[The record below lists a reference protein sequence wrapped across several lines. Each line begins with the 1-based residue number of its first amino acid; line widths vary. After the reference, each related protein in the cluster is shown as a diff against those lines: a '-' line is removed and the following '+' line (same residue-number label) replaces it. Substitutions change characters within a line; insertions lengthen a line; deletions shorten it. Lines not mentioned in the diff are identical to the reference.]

1 MNPAQMLVIGVMG
14 GIASGKSFVCQEFE
28 KLGAR
33 CLRADEVGHQV
44 LQDSTVQSRLRARWG
59 AAVFDVDG
67 QIDRAAVARIVFAQ
81 TTSGEAERR
90 FLEQVTHP
98 RIQQQL
104 LAQLDEWRQQG
115 DVPVVLLDAALLL
128 EAGWDRW
135 CDALV
140 FIDSTWEQRVARVA
154 RRGWTAAD
162 LQAREA
168 AQWPLEVKRS
178 RATYQLDN
186 SGTPAA
192 TSARVQELWQAFASR
207 FC

>member
-1 MNPAQMLVIGVMG
+1 MLVVGVIG

-33 CLRADEVGHQV
+33 CLRADEAGHQV
-44 LQDSTVQSRLRARWG
+44 LQDSTVQSLLRARWG
-59 AAVFDVDG
+59 AEVFAVDG
-67 QIDRAAVARIVFAQ
+67 QIDRAAVARIVFAH

-98 RIQQQL
+98 RIQQHLQ
-104 LAQLDEWRQQG
+104 AQMNEWREQG
-115 DVPVVLLDAALLL
+115 DVPVVMLDAALLL

-140 FIDSTWEQRVARVA
+140 FVDSTWEQRVARVA
-154 RRGWTAAD
+154 CRGWTAAD

-168 AQWPLEVKRS
+168 AQLPLDVKRQ
-178 RATYQLDN
+178 RATYHVDN
-186 SGTPAA
+186 SATLAA
-192 TSARVQELWQAFASR
+192 TKARVQEIWQALARSFR
-207 FC
+207 